1 MKLEAEKAQKEA
13 EKAEKERLVA
23 LAQER
28 CASALP
34 RFVVEFLLKNPTVSN
49 RDAAAGAVVLAWQT
63 SAEHSSPLFELTKAA
78 ARAKIGE
85 VTSARAPSSSRWE
98 ITPEALVAV
107 GLAEAEAE
115 AMRPATELTE
125 AEKEKL
131 RKERDRR
138 EERER
143 KAKEEE
149 KRAEQKAKQA
159 SILKGFFAA
168 APKRPAVPESNVVTA
183 PLVPVTEKGEASE
196 EAERAYAEAV
206 RSGNTVA
213 VETLRAETLARW
225 KRTKF
230 SRDANE
236 DANED
241 RAAHSNRTTLESGR
255 WGARRAPKRRRG
267 ADAADPLRA
276 ALERSALEAASSEP
290 ARAQAPQAHLRGLL
304 VRVRGPRVL
313 PVRVPARDR
322 AARFRGGAQEDVPRP
337 GRAPR
342 VGLGGPPAGPPRP
355 KPLGAEAARSTRRR
369 RTEPNRVH
377 RKTRTSLRMFTIR
390 AAPVTATNL
399 RVSSSTAA
407 TSGRRRRASRWTTRT
422 RRTRRTRTRRTRWR
436 RWGRRTRTIR
446 RGSSRTGTCP
456 RRKTPRGRAEAP
468 R

>member
-1 MKLEAEKAQKEA
+1 M
-13 EKAEKERLVA
+13 
-23 LAQER
+23 
-28 CASALP
+28 
-34 RFVVEFLLKNPTVSN
+34 
-49 RDAAAGAVVLAWQT
+49 
-63 SAEHSSPLFELTKAA
+63 
-78 ARAKIGE
+78 
-85 VTSARAPSSSRWE
+85 
-98 ITPEALVAV
+98 AV

-131 RKERDRR
+131 RKERERR
-138 EERER
+138 EDGKRR
-143 KAKEEE
+143 AWEEE

-241 RAAHSNRTTLESGR
+241 RAAHSAAKPSRAVG
-255 WGARRAPKRRRG
+255 GAPAARAKRRRG

-276 ALERSALEAASSEP
+276 ALESSAPTTRRQVRGAGV
-290 ARAQAPQAHLRGLL
+290 APQAHLRGLL

-342 VGLGGPPAGPPRP
+342 VLGLGGPPGPTLRVQSRH
-355 KPLGAEAARSTRRR
+355 GAEAVRARPGDGVPNQTGCIGKRGRVFACSRFARRR
-369 RTEPNRVH
+369 
-377 RKTRTSLRMFTIR
+377 
-390 AAPVTATNL
+390 
-399 RVSSSTAA
+399 
-407 TSGRRRRASRWTTRT
+407 
-422 RRTRRTRTRRTRWR
+422 
-436 RWGRRTRTIR
+436 
-446 RGSSRTGTCP
+446 
-456 RRKTPRGRAEAP
+456 
-468 R
+468 